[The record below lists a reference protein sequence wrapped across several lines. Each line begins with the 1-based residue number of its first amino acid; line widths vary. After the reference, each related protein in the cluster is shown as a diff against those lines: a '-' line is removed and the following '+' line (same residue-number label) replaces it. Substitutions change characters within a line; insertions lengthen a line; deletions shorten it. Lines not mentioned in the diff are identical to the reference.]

1 MSEYDTSA
9 SPPPPPVTTAA
20 PQEERTLALVA
31 HLLGILTWFV
41 GALVIWLINKD
52 ANPSKPFATDQAK
65 EALNFQITIAIAYVA
80 CFILTV
86 ISFGLLSFLG
96 FLVWIANV
104 VFCILAAVKAN
115 NGETYRYPFTL
126 RLIK

>member
-9 SPPPPPVTTAA
+9 SPPPPVITTA

-65 EALNFQITIAIAYVA
+65 EALNFQITVAIAYVA
-80 CFILTV
+80 CFILTLV
-86 ISFGLLSFLG
+86 SFGLLSFLG

-115 NGETYRYPFTL
+115 NGETYRYPVTL